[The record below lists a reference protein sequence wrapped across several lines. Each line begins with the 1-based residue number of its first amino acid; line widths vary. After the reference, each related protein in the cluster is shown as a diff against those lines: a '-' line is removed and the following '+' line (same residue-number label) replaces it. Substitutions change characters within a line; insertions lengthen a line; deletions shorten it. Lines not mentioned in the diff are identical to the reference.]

1 MQRNGRGGGEK
12 TLGPQAS
19 HEESKTVTRSETMK
33 VLRDD
38 MNNTIEAGRWCTL
51 RARFVDPPTT
61 WKSASGV
68 MQLFLS

>member
-12 TLGPQAS
+12 TLVPQAS

-38 MNNTIEAGRWCTL
+38 MNSTIEVGRWCTL
-51 RARFVDPPTT
+51 NSWVL
-61 WKSASGV
+61 
-68 MQLFLS
+68 ML